1 MLLKLFSNR
10 IVGQLLNRNHNLYQN
25 RFTLTFQKHLHSKI
39 DSKDNYKLDE
49 KENGLMEVNTIKDL
63 NIEIPKPKKLVQIEL
78 LDQDL
83 EEKFV
88 KGSGPG
94 GQKIN
99 KCRHCVQLKHI
110 PTGIRVETQ
119 RFRELAN
126 NRKEARKLL
135 KLKLDQLYNGK
146 ESKLEKKYEK
156 KKKNLAQRKARAK
169 KKYQTADT
177 KKENQNV
184 EVIDNDESL
193 PVEVSLPNKKLK

>member
-169 KKYQTADT
+169 KKYQTTDT

-184 EVIDNDESL
+184 ELIDSDESL
-193 PVEVSLPNKKLK
+193 PVEDSLPTKKLK